1 MRLTRLQ
8 VTNYRSLF
16 GPRVDISLAS
26 GMNSV
31 IGPNNCG
38 KSNLLRALALA
49 LDPSFPFD
57 RAIDLPPLG
66 PNTRTRVVC
75 TFEVG
80 STPPEQTLLA
90 RTGEAERALSGK
102 DKTFADEGL
111 VKFAVSCSGT
121 GRKEYFAAK
130 GAGTKQP
137 ETLDQLEA
145 ARRAVLQLRSACRFV
160 YVRSGDSLES
170 LLQGRFRE
178 LLRTVLE
185 EHQRPEY
192 EAAETARTRY
202 ITALRKQLLS
212 ALEGGVID
220 QVQQLFPEVTAV
232 DMEPQVTSIEQS
244 LLDVDVQLEDLV
256 KGGLADKG
264 TGVRGAILV
273 AMLRYLAE
281 NGRRSVVIAL
291 EEPESFL
298 HPAAQEAL
306 RDDMET
312 LAAREDVTLL
322 VTTHSPFVPSREPD
336 ARLFALAK
344 HDDGSTSIA
353 GTAEGDEPR
362 TGLVLSL
369 FRSAAQPELLERATQ
384 SEARALLVVE
394 GWTDLKYLELAA
406 GLLGRP
412 ELLDGVTIIPANGAK
427 KAVRR
432 AIVLKDEIP
441 ATPLIVLLDDDPDG
455 QDAYKKLTDTF
466 GFQGSTEVVYY
477 SWILSKRLPSGV
489 VEAEDLFA
497 TALLDKFIAETGD
510 HCWTGRSKRTARWG
524 TGWED
529 EAHIDFTDE
538 AKGELQRWLEKHCR
552 AKHVERWGLLFDRL
566 ASLLPEPAP

>member
-16 GPRVDISLAS
+16 GERVDVNLAD

-49 LDPSFPFD
+49 LDPTFPFD
-57 RAIDLPPLG
+57 RARDLPPLG
-66 PNTRTRVVC
+66 PATRTRVVC

-80 STPPEQTLLA
+80 ATAPEQTLLA
-90 RTGEAERALSGK
+90 RTGEAERALSGNER
-102 DKTFADEGL
+102 TFADDGL
-111 VKFAVSCSGT
+111 VRFAISCSGT
-121 GRKEYFAAK
+121 GRKEYFVAK

-137 ETLDQLEA
+137 ETLEQLDT
-145 ARRAVLQLRSACRFV
+145 ARRAALQLRSVCRFV

-192 EAAETARTRY
+192 EAAENARTKY
-202 ITALRKQLLS
+202 ITALRRQLLS
-212 ALEGGVID
+212 ALEGGVVE

-232 DMEPQVTSIEQS
+232 DMEPQVTSIEES

-256 KGGLADKG
+256 KGGLSDKG

-281 NGRRSVVIAL
+281 NGKRSVVMAL

-298 HPAAQEAL
+298 HPAAQETL

-312 LAAREDVTLL
+312 LAARDDVTLL
-322 VTTHSPFVPSREPD
+322 VTTHSPFIPSREPS
-336 ARLFALAK
+336 ARLFALSKDEHGA
-344 HDDGSTSIA
+344 TAIA
-353 GTAEGDEPR
+353 GSAQGNATR

-384 SEARALLVVE
+384 GDARALLVVE
-394 GWTDLKYLELAA
+394 GWTDVQYLELAA
-406 GLLGRP
+406 RLLDRSDV
-412 ELLDGVTIIPANGAK
+412 LDGVKIIPADGARR
-427 KAVRR
+427 AVRR
-432 AIVLKDEIP
+432 SIVLKDELP
-441 ATPLIVLLDDDPDG
+441 DTAVIVLLDDDPDG
-455 QDAYKKLTDTF
+455 QDAHKKLTGTF
-466 GFQGSTEVVYY
+466 GFQANTEAIYY
-477 SWILSKRLPSGV
+477 STILAKRLPSGV
-489 VEAEDLFA
+489 VEAEDLFSTSLIDRFVTEA
-497 TALLDKFIAETGD
+497 GEDS
-510 HCWTGRSKRTARWG
+510 WTARTKRSSKWG
-524 TGWED
+524 AGWED
-529 EAHIDFTDE
+529 EAHLDLTDE
-538 AKGELQRWLEKHCR
+538 AKGALPAWLAKHCR
-552 AKHVERWGLLFDRL
+552 AKHLDRWGVLLDRL
-566 ASLLPEPAP
+566 EALFPDS